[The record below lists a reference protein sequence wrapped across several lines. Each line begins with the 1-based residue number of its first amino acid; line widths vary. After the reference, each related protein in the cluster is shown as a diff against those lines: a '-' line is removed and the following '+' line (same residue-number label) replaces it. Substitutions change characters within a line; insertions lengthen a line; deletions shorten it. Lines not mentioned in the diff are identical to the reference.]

1 MRSCNEKCN
10 ICVCKV
16 WSCTYCTGNYS
27 SRNPGDNLRKKIIEG
42 PRPNTR
48 RTSTM
53 DDNAGVY
60 VYTGQRVFV
69 PYDVIHVRVQ
79 EGVKT
84 IHGSAFESRTGL
96 LSVYI
101 PPSVKEIGDSAFS
114 GCRKLKS
121 ITLSEGLENIGIA
134 AFYFCESLISL
145 KVPTT
150 VQKIFHSA
158 FQGCT
163 ALVSI
168 ELPEGLECLEPC
180 IFARCGSLKEL
191 KIPSTVDWDFIG
203 AAAFLDCYSLQSLEI
218 PHGVR
223 LIGTQTFSGCKS
235 LSTVRIPSTVENI
248 SCGAFF
254 ECSNLQIIHF
264 SSPIEHFNHAAFS
277 ESFKLRSV
285 RFSVSKTKYYEL
297 LGHGCNISHHDENRD
312 LVLRGSVEPFKS
324 NELLQVFGAAQVLV
338 YKQPPLKYLAM
349 FLERCN
355 SQPDAIFYFLSRK
368 NSHLLPITLSRN

>member
-1 MRSCNEKCN
+1 MVLYFLYWKLQLAESC
-10 ICVCKV
+10 
-16 WSCTYCTGNYS
+16 
-27 SRNPGDNLRKKIIEG
+27 RQPRKKIIEG

-60 VYTGQRVFV
+60 VYTGQKAFI
-69 PYDVIHVRVQ
+69 PYDVIHARVQ

-84 IHGSAFESRTGL
+84 IHERAFESRTGL

-101 PPSVKEIGDSAFS
+101 PPSVKKIGHSAFS
-114 GCRKLKS
+114 GCRRLKS
-121 ITLSEGLENIGIA
+121 ITLPEGLENIGSA
-134 AFYFCESLISL
+134 AFYRCESLMSL
-145 KVPTT
+145 KIPTT

-158 FQGCT
+158 FQECT

-168 ELPEGLECLEPC
+168 ELPEGLECLEPY

-191 KIPSTVDWDFIG
+191 KIPSTVDWDYIG
-203 AAAFLDCYSLQSLEI
+203 GAAFLDCYSLQSLEI
-218 PHGVR
+218 PHGVAW
-223 LIGTQTFSGCKS
+223 IGTQTFSGCKS
-235 LSTVRIPSTVENI
+235 LSTVRIPSTVEDI
-248 SCGAFF
+248 SCRAFF
-254 ECSNLQIIHF
+254 ECSNLQSIHL
-264 SSPIEHFNHAAFS
+264 SSPIEHFNHTAFS

-285 RFSVSKTKYYEL
+285 RFSISKTKYYEL

-312 LVLRGSVEPFKS
+312 LVLRGSVELFKS
-324 NELLQVFGAAQVLV
+324 NELLQVCGAAYVLV
-338 YKQPPLKYLAM
+338 YIQPPLKYLAM

-368 NSHLLPITLSRN
+368 NSHLLPIT